1 MTTLL
6 AFDGDFT
13 IRAPTSISGIMT
25 FVTISVF
32 LTEKK
37 LHICIQVLN
46 LFLNI
51 NTI

>member
-37 LHICIQVLN
+37 TTYLYTGFEFIP
-46 LFLNI
+46 
-51 NTI
+51 